1 MRIPLKHLA
10 LVIAVA
16 MAVLIGG
23 VLYPMW
29 RNAVDRNLDVRSDP
43 HHIAGNL
50 YFVGAPAITAFL
62 LLGPDGDVLIGG
74 GDRLMGHKILDNV
87 EQLGFERKNIR
98 ALLATDPHL
107 DEAGGLAD
115 LQDATGAELWASDA
129 NADVI
134 AAGGDD
140 DPSIVYAPYRLLARA
155 GINTYRAAHVNHRV
169 KDGDTVRVGA
179 LAITAHIT
187 PGHAP
192 GCTTWTFTVRDHE
205 RDLHVVHRC
214 GVELPYGASLIEPQ
228 RYPGIRA
235 DFERSLTTLRSLP
248 VDIWLTSQGR
258 GYGRFRKY
266 EASLKAEDPAAP
278 FIDPEGYRKSID
290 DAEAAFRKLLAE
302 QEKK

>member
-1 MRIPLKHLA
+1 MRLPLRHLV
-10 LVIAVA
+10 LVVAVA
-16 MAVLIGG
+16 VAVLAGG
-23 VLYPMW
+23 VLVPMW
-29 RNAVDRNLDVRSDP
+29 RQAVERNLDARADP

-62 LLGPDGDVLIGG
+62 LLGADGDVLIGG
-74 GDRLMGHKILDNV
+74 GDHLMGHKILDNV

-134 AAGGDD
+134 AAGGFN
-140 DPSIVYAPYRLLARA
+140 DPSIVYTPYRLMARA
-155 GINTYRAAHVNHRV
+155 GINKYRAPRVDHKV
-169 KDGDTVRVGA
+169 KDGETVHVGA
-179 LAITAHIT
+179 LALTAHIT

-192 GCTTWTFTVRDHE
+192 GCTTWTFTVRDHD

-214 GVELPYGASLIEPQ
+214 GLELPYGASLTDPQ
-228 RYPGIRA
+228 QYPGIRS
-235 DFERSLTTLRSLP
+235 DFERSVTTLRSLP

-258 GYGRFRKY
+258 EYGRFRKY
-266 EASLKAEDPAAP
+266 EASLKAEDPAGP
-278 FIDPEGYRKSID
+278 FIDLEGYRKSID
-290 DAEAAFRKLLAE
+290 NAEAAFRKLLAE
-302 QEKK
+302 QERK